1 MKTAAIDTGR
11 VTPPSRDGV
20 GASCVALPPGPWLLL
35 IDFLVQRFP
44 AVARSVWCTRLASG
58 EVVDQTGHPLSVST
72 PYCAGI
78 KIFYFRSVPAEMVI
92 PFEER
97 IVFQDAYLVVADKP
111 HFLPVTPAGRYVQ
124 QTLLVRLKRRLGIDT
139 LAPIHRIDRETAG
152 LVLFSIQPTTRAA
165 YQAMFR
171 QRAVQKNYEAI
182 ASSRPELAL
191 PLVVRN
197 RLVDADSF
205 MQMRIVDGEPN
216 AETRIALVKT
226 VGALARYSLQPA
238 TGQRHQLRVQMDAL
252 GMPIL
257 NDQIYPQHLP
267 ETKAGEVPDFSKPL
281 QLLAK
286 SLRFI
291 DPVTGQ
297 QRMFE
302 SERTLQF

>member
-1 MKTAAIDTGR
+1 MKTAVVGSR

-44 AVARSVWCTRLASG
+44 AVTPSVWCSRLASG
-58 EVVDQTGHPLSVST
+58 AVVDEFGGVLSVTSR
-72 PYCAGI
+72 YRVGA
-78 KIFYFRSVPAEMVI
+78 KIFYYRDLPAEITI
-92 PFEER
+92 PFEEK

-152 LVLFSIQPTTRAA
+152 LVLFSIQPNTRAA

-171 QRAVQKNYEAI
+171 ARTVQKNYEAI
-182 ASSRPELAL
+182 AINRPDLVL
-191 PLVVRN
+191 PMVVRN
-197 RLVDADSF
+197 RLVDAESF
-205 MQMRIVDGEPN
+205 MKMRIVDGEPN

-226 VGALARYSLQPA
+226 EGELARYSLQPA
-238 TGQRHQLRVQMDAL
+238 TGQRHQLRVQMEAL

-257 NDQIYPQHLP
+257 NDQIYPHHLP
-267 ETKAGEVPDFSKPL
+267 EIKAGEVPDFSKPL

-286 SLRFI
+286 FLSFT
-291 DPVTGQ
+291 DPVTGR

-302 SERTLQF
+302 SERSLLF